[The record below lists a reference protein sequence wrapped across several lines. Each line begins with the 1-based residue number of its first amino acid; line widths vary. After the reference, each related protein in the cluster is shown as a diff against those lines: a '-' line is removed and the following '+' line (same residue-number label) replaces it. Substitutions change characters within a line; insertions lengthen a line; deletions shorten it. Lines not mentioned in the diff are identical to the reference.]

1 MNPIWG
7 LFNDCWERDPINFK
21 SRHIFQFF
29 LKENRLWSHSFS
41 IVLKLGCC
49 QYVSIT
55 LTLKDPQVSCYKP
68 QTCIP
73 QISMRYIIIIPQI
86 LPGHWYKNSPM
97 VLHFI
102 LRYGHR
108 LIRIH
113 QPYMFPSWICSFL
126 LIFPILL
133 FSSKPLEQSA
143 LKKYQEEVQEL
154 QGGCGKTI
162 ELLWDI
168 YIFELWEWDTATE

>member
-1 MNPIWG
+1 MDNPEHPINPIWG
-7 LFNDCWERDPINFK
+7 LFNDYWERDLINFK
-21 SRHIFQFF
+21 SRHKFQFF
-29 LKENRLWSHSFS
+29 LKENRFWSHPFS

-102 LRYGHR
+102 LRSIGLSGHVS
-108 LIRIH
+108 
-113 QPYMFPSWICSFL
+113 YICSQAGYVHFCLYSLFL
-126 LIFPILL
+126 YFLSNLL
-133 FSSKPLEQSA
+133 NQVL
-143 LKKYQEEVQEL
+143 
-154 QGGCGKTI
+154 
-162 ELLWDI
+162 
-168 YIFELWEWDTATE
+168 